1 MVAAGCSN
9 QIPTDPFNNN
19 AAFTFNGQTNVIDPA
34 RLSPAGVAY
43 LSQFPTPT
51 RSNPCANNWVTGVT
65 IPVDWRAGTVRGGV
79 KMSKTTP
86 ITSLHTQDSWYTTR
100 HSDGGT
106 SRLG

>member
-51 RSNPCANNWVTGVT
+51 RPNPCVNNWVTGVT
-65 IPVDWRAGTVRGGV
+65 IPVDWRAENVRGDV
-79 KMSKTTP
+79 N
-86 ITSLHTQDSWYTTR
+86 ITNNAVLTRPYTQASRRNTR
-100 HSDGGT
+100 DPNA
-106 SRLG
+106 